1 MRLPILTFYFLFL
14 TKVILGMRLHLH
26 NYVIL
31 KKHGSRLMRQNINF
45 LWWWGWYRTIHLECL
60 TSFKKLTKKAR
71 SVPRKA
77 DMKAPPKMRKK
88 YRRLSWENNILTRKN
103 IAASYIRTSF
113 HSASPVDDNISI
125 RQHVP
130 TGNRMNLKINND
142 LIQQST
148 MLHQLWRRVSLARRH
163 QRVWLQSRRW
173 RQKRKALYWQKGSAS
188 KDKLLMQS
196 ILIKGT
202 QIPVK
207 AMKKSSCPKSK
218 EVTLNKYK

>member
-1 MRLPILTFYFLFL
+1 MTYRHTHRHTDTAFYSLGYLDIQTIIISKWNEVTHFNILFL
-14 TKVILGMRLHLH
+14 TQVILGMRLHLH

-130 TGNRMNLKINND
+130 SSDPTPNREED
-142 LIQQST
+142 ES
-148 MLHQLWRRVSLARRH
+148 
-163 QRVWLQSRRW
+163 
-173 RQKRKALYWQKGSAS
+173 KG
-188 KDKLLMQS
+188 
-196 ILIKGT
+196 
-202 QIPVK
+202 
-207 AMKKSSCPKSK
+207 
-218 EVTLNKYK
+218 